1 MADKSISFEVLKR
14 QPGTLGRA
22 GIISTPHGDIETPA
36 FVTVGTKATVK
47 SLKPEDLKDWVGA
60 QVALANTY
68 HLYLQPGH
76 DVIEEAG
83 GLHKFANWDLP
94 TITDSGG
101 FQVFSLGAA
110 FGKGVTK
117 FAKGEVTDEAGQARN
132 LNVYSKDL
140 AQSHGKLCVIDEE
153 GVTFTSHIDGS
164 LHRFTAERSIEIQHA
179 IGADIII
186 AFDECTSPTA
196 DYEYQKEAMDR
207 THRWAKRSI
216 MMHKHLITEEMKERS
231 LKKHAR
237 TTNQVVAD
245 SQGESA
251 RGAQPSDIVCRQ
263 GLYGVVQGGRFV
275 DLRTESAKT
284 LAAMDFD
291 GFGIGGSFSKED
303 LGESLRVVNENL
315 PEDKPRHLLGIGEP
329 DDIVAGVAM
338 GCDTFDCV
346 APTRLA
352 RTGTIY
358 EHKGRE
364 IVKTNLLNNKYIRD
378 FGKPD
383 EGCDC
388 MVCQQYTKAYLAHL
402 FRSHEMLG
410 SHLASIHNLYTIVN
424 FTKKLRESILS

>member
-1 MADKSISFEVLKR
+1 MSPVSFEIIKR

-22 GIISTPHGDIETPA
+22 GIIHTPHGDIETPA

-47 SLKPEDLKDWVGA
+47 SLKSEDLKEMVGA

-68 HLYLQPGH
+68 HLFLQPGH
-76 DVIEEAG
+76 EIIKEAG

-94 TITDSGG
+94 TMTDSGG

-117 FAKGEVTDEAGQARN
+117 FAKGEVESDEKPHVHG
-132 LNVYSKDL
+132 LNVYSRDL
-140 AQSHGKLCVIDEE
+140 AMSHGKLCVIDED
-153 GVTFTSHIDGS
+153 GVTFTSHHDGS

-179 IGADIII
+179 IGADIIV

-196 DYEYQKEAMDR
+196 DYDYQKEAMDR

-216 MMHKHLITEEMKERS
+216 MAHKQNYEAV
-231 LKKHAR
+231 KK
-237 TTNQVVAD
+237 
-245 SQGESA
+245 
-251 RGAQPSDIVCRQ
+251 Q
-263 GLYGVVQGGRFV
+263 GLYGVVQGGRFL

-284 LAAMDFD
+284 LAQMDFD
-291 GFGIGGSFSKED
+291 GFGIGGSFSKDD

-315 PEDKPRHLLGIGEP
+315 PEEKPRHLLGIGEP
-329 DDIVAGVAM
+329 EDLVGGVRL

-346 APTRLA
+346 APTRIG

-358 EHKGRE
+358 AHQGAGL
-364 IVKTNLLNNKYIRD
+364 VKLNLRKSEYQRD
-378 FGKPD
+378 FSRLD

-388 MVCQQYTKAYLAHL
+388 AVCQNYTKAYVAHL
-402 FRSHEMLG
+402 IRSGEILG
-410 SHLASIHNLYTIVN
+410 GHLCSIHNLYAIVN
-424 FTKKLRESILS
+424 FTKQLREEILLS